1 MFAPNQSST
10 NDCILR
16 LQTEINHRRGRTI
29 ENHNLARTPA
39 HLLKAREQSI
49 KFSGVQLFNKLPK
62 CIRNTT
68 MTSVD
73 AFKRLLDTH
82 IQKQTLQ
89 PCSNARPPTAV
100 FEDALAPPLRQR
112 GIEQVTF
119 ALPNFTVAEESS
131 EQGSGPQ
138 ALQPTT
144 QTL

>member
-1 MFAPNQSST
+1 MCF
-10 NDCILR
+10 DI
-16 LQTEINHRRGRTI
+16 
-29 ENHNLARTPA
+29 
-39 HLLKAREQSI
+39 
-49 KFSGVQLFNKLPK
+49 
-62 CIRNTT
+62 
-68 MTSVD
+68 
-73 AFKRLLDTH
+73 AFEHGCLLLDSNDG
-82 IQKQTLQ
+82 LLSSSEQ
-89 PCSNARPPTAV
+89 PCSNARPQAAV